1 MDKHELDSYVRA
13 GEIHK
18 EVKKFARDLI
28 KPGMKLIEIADA
40 IDSKIY
46 DLGAETAFPV
56 NLSIDE
62 IAAHFT
68 PDSSCEEVAR
78 GLLKVDIGIA
88 IDGYI
93 ADSAFSLDF
102 SEDGGHK
109 EMIELNTKV
118 LRNVEAAVKPGV
130 EVRLVG
136 ETVQDTVDE
145 WNEENGTKFA
155 VIKSLSGHQLGHH
168 IIHAGLTISNYRNEN
183 STEISD
189 MAVAIEPF
197 ITTGVGDIYEGKAGG
212 IYALQSDGNVR
223 DREARKV
230 LDFIKEKYKTRPF
243 CLRFLEKEGFS
254 RLRFVMKTLVDQGIV
269 HEYPLLIEKSKAPVS
284 QMENTFVV
292 LEDGVR
298 VTTRDWGYLENG

>member
-1 MDKHELDSYVRA
+1 LDSYVKA
-13 GEIHK
+13 GQIHK

-28 KPGMKLIEIADA
+28 RPGMKLIEIADA

-46 DLGAETAFPV
+46 ELGAETAFPV
-56 NLSIDE
+56 NLSTNE

-93 ADSAFSLDF
+93 ADSAFTLDLT
-102 SEDGGHK
+102 EEGKYK
-109 EMIELNTKV
+109 EMIDLNTEV
-118 LRNVEAAVKPGV
+118 LRNVEKAIEPGV
-130 EVRLVG
+130 EVKIVG
-136 ETVQDTVDE
+136 ETVQGTVDE
-145 WNEENGTKFA
+145 WNEENGTKFS
-155 VIKSLSGHQLGHH
+155 VIKSLSGHQLGQH

-183 STEISD
+183 TTGISD

-197 ITTGVGDIYEGKAGG
+197 ITTGVGDIYEGKGGG
-212 IYALQSDGNVR
+212 IYALRSEGNVR

-243 CLRFLEKEGFS
+243 CLRFLEKENFS

-284 QMENTFVV
+284 QMENTFVTSGD
-292 LEDGVR
+292 EII
-298 VTTRDWGYLENG
+298 VTTRDWSYLEDDGE